1 MLMHNP
7 PHPGES
13 LKEIYMTPYGLSIR
27 DVAEVLGVSHSTVA
41 RLINQQ
47 AAVTPDMAI
56 RLERGIGMTAGAWLG
71 MQQDRDLW
79 EALQKNRHED
89 IQMIDYSHLAKAG

>member
-13 LKEIYMTPYGLSIR
+13 LKEIYMEPYGLSVR
-27 DVAEVLGVSHSTVA
+27 DIAKVLGVSHFTVA
-41 RLINQQ
+41 RLVSQQ
-47 AAVTPDMAI
+47 AAVTLDMAI
-56 RLERGIGMTAGAWLG
+56 RLEKGIGMTAGAWLG

-79 EALQKNRHED
+79 VALQRATK
-89 IQMIDYSHLAKAG
+89 KFK

>member
-1 MLMHNP
+1 MHNP

-13 LKEIYMTPYGLSIR
+13 LKEIYMAPYDLSIR
-27 DVAEVLGVSHSTVA
+27 DVAKVLGVSHSTVA

-79 EALQKNRHED
+79 EALQKDRHED
-89 IQMIDYSHLAKAG
+89 IQMLDYNQLAEAS

>member
-13 LKEIYMTPYGLSIR
+13 LKEIYMDPYGLSIR
-27 DVAEVLGVSHSTVA
+27 DVAKVLGVAHSTVA
-41 RLINQQ
+41 RLVNQQ
-47 AAVTPDMAI
+47 AGVTPDMAI
-56 RLERGIGMTAGAWLG
+56 RLEKGIGMTAGAWLG

-79 EALQKNRHED
+79 EALQKDRHED
-89 IQMIDYSHLAKAG
+89 IEMIDFEQLASAR

>member
-13 LKEIYMTPYGLSIR
+13 LKEIYMEPYGLSVR
-27 DVAEVLGVSHSTVA
+27 DVAKVLGVSHTTVA

-47 AAVTPDMAI
+47 SAVTPDMAI
-56 RLERGIGMTAGAWLG
+56 RLEKGIGMTAGAWLG

-79 EALQKNRHED
+79 LALQNDSHED
-89 IQMIDYSHLAKAG
+89 IQMIDFTELANA